1 MSLSFALT
9 LHLLAAI
16 IWVGGMFFA
25 HMVLRP
31 TAIEVLEP
39 PQRLPLWTGVFS
51 RFFPWVWGCIVVLL
65 VTGNWLIFVPFG
77 GMGSVG
83 IYIHI
88 MNTIGLVMM
97 GLFSYLYFIP
107 YPRLRQAVE
116 GQDWAAGAK
125 NLNRI
130 RLIVTT
136 NLVLGIVTIIVAQAG
151 RYW

>member
-1 MSLSFALT
+1 MGLSFTLT
-9 LHLLAAI
+9 LHILAAV

-31 TAIEVLEP
+31 TAMEQLDP
-39 PQRLPLWTGVFS
+39 PQRLPLWAGVFG
-51 RFFPWVWGCIVVLL
+51 RFFPWVWGCIVALL
-65 VTGNWLIFVPFG
+65 LTGYWLIFGPFG
-77 GMGSVG
+77 GMGNVG

-88 MNTIGLVMM
+88 MNTTGLVMM

-107 YPRLRQAVE
+107 YPRLKQAVNTQNWPE
-116 GQDWAAGAK
+116 GAK

>member
-1 MSLSFALT
+1 MTLAFALT
-9 LHLLAAI
+9 LHLLAAVF
-16 IWVGGMFFA
+16 WVGGMFFA

-31 TAIEVLEP
+31 TAIERLEP

-51 RFFPWVWGCIVVLL
+51 RFFPWVWVSIVILILTGYWL
-65 VTGNWLIFVPFG
+65 VFGPFG
-77 GMGSVG
+77 GMGQVG

-88 MNTIGLVMM
+88 MNAIGLIMI
-97 GLFSYLYFIP
+97 GLFCYLYFIP
-107 YPRLRQAVE
+107 YPRLKQAVKAQNWPE
-116 GQDWAAGAK
+116 GAK
-125 NLNRI
+125 SLDRI